1 MYNGVNDY
9 IKILLERYSM
19 VNDFTVKNFIDLNN
33 INDDILITSICV
45 NIFFSL
51 FLIVLLGRT
60 VIAK

>member
-1 MYNGVNDY
+1 MYNGVNDF
-9 IKILLERYSM
+9 IKILLDRYNK
-19 VNDFTVKNFIDLNN
+19 VNEYTVMNFSDLND

-51 FLIVLLGRT
+51 LLIILLGRT